1 MDVKVITADIT
12 KLEVDALMVNLFE
25 GMDQP
30 SGAAEIIDKSLGG
43 AIAQLVDE
51 KEIRGKFKE
60 LTLVHTAGKIPAKR
74 IVVVGLGKPEELT
87 SDRIRQAVAESC
99 RFLRS
104 KQINRVATIVHGA
117 GVGDVTPKVAAQAI
131 VEGCIMGLYTFKRH
145 ITKLP
150 ETGDIEELLLVERDK
165 SKIAALASGCDIG
178 RIIAE
183 ATCLAR
189 DMVNEPSNCMTPQDM
204 ADIAKTTAEELGLE
218 CTILEREQMVEMGMG
233 GLLGV
238 ARGSQEPPKF
248 IILNYRGGDSS
259 SHTIGLLGKG
269 LTFDSGGISIKPSA
283 NMDEMK
289 GDMAGGATVLS
300 ALRAIAQLKLKANV
314 TVLIPATENLPS
326 GSALKPG
333 DVLTAMSGKTIEVA
347 NTDAEGRLILAD
359 ALGYARKLELSP
371 LVDVATL
378 TGGCRIALGDICTG
392 LFSNNQELA
401 EKVLRAAGNAG
412 EYVWQM
418 PMYKDYKDQNKS
430 EVADLKNT
438 GGRYASAITAAQ
450 FLAEFAEDTPWV
462 HLDIAGTSWSD
473 SKNGY
478 VIKGATGAVVRTLVS
493 FVEGL
498 AAESAS

>member
-1 MDVKVITADIT
+1 MDVKVIATDIA

-25 GMDQP
+25 GVAQP
-30 SGAAEIIDKSLGG
+30 GGATGVIDKALGG
-43 AIAQLVDE
+43 TISQLIAD
-51 KEIRGKFKE
+51 KETSGKFKE
-60 LTLVHTAGKIPAKR
+60 LTLIHTTERIPAKR
-74 IVVVGLGKPEELT
+74 IVVVGLGKSEELT
-87 SDRIRQAVAESC
+87 LDRIRQAVAEAC

-104 KQINRVATIVHGA
+104 KQINRVATIAHGSGA
-117 GVGDVTPKVAAQAI
+117 GGITPHMSAQAI
-131 VEGCIMGLYTFKRH
+131 VEGCILGLYSFRRH

-150 ETGDIEELLLVERDK
+150 ETGQIEELLVVERDK
-165 SKIAALASGCDIG
+165 NKITALESGCRKG
-178 RIIAE
+178 RILAE
-183 ATCLAR
+183 AACFAR
-189 DMVNEPSNCMTPQDM
+189 DMVNEPANCMTPQNM
-204 ADIAKTTAEELGLE
+204 ADIAQATAEELGLE
-218 CTILEREQMVEMGMG
+218 CTVLERDQMVEMGMG

-259 SHTIGLLGKG
+259 STTIGLLGKG

-333 DVLTAMSGKTIEVA
+333 DVLTAMSGKTMEVA

-359 ALGYARKLELSP
+359 ALGYARKLELAP
-371 LVDVATL
+371 LIDVATL
-378 TGGCRIALGDICTG
+378 TGACRIALGDICTG

-401 EKVLRAAGNAG
+401 DKVLSAAGSAG

-430 EVADLKNT
+430 EVADVKNT
-438 GGRYASAITAAQ
+438 GGRYAGAITAAQ

-473 SKNGY
+473 KKSGY

-493 FVEGL
+493 FVEES
-498 AAESAS
+498 AAESIS